1 MYRRWVKAHIRLGG
15 ILMECMIHACEDRM
29 WYVENYL
36 VPSLQEQGIDSTV
49 WCDNGEGSL

>member
-1 MYRRWVKAHIRLGG
+1 
-15 ILMECMIHACEDRM
+15 MECMIHACEDRM